1 MATIKLNQI
10 TDGAISK
17 LKQGAN
23 NNSSAAATVKA
34 AANEISS
41 MDFSSKQSIQNE
53 LSKIQ
58 KNLNRSSSFA
68 TELAGS
74 IQKAQE
80 ELVANDKATNRE
92 DNFLKLQIKRNSA
105 VGRVTSLSAVALLSA
120 RSSISDLATLPRRQS
135 HNIFNK
141 ITNPI
146 FEFFWKGPLLSK
158 AKIANLIVRSSK
170 KDFTYTNVG
179 KMSSNDLEELI
190 NKTRESNQDTVSR
203 IKGIDNILKE
213 YNSHADIN
221 WDNPSKEE
229 MRKYKE
235 LIEQRNELLK
245 QRDELSK
252 QASREANQLTLAEWE
267 LKVKK
272 SEKGVDLSRYP
283 YKVNYCYGKNNSK
296 GYYERFN
303 KGNCTWYA
311 MNRYNEMNPDAPL
324 HMKKGGGN
332 AGQWVDNCDISA
344 YDLVKTNT
352 ANSGQIKENGIAI
365 NSYKKGG
372 NHVAYIE
379 KVYTDTESNQTY
391 VYISEDGKSV
401 PDGRIRKMRI
411 EDFKK
416 EFDYVMHAK

>member
-170 KDFTYTNVG
+170 KDFTYTNVD

-203 IKGIDNILKE
+203 IKRIDNILKE
-213 YNSHADIN
+213 YN
-221 WDNPSKEE
+221 
-229 MRKYKE
+229 
-235 LIEQRNELLK
+235 
-245 QRDELSK
+245 
-252 QASREANQLTLAEWE
+252 
-267 LKVKK
+267 
-272 SEKGVDLSRYP
+272 
-283 YKVNYCYGKNNSK
+283 
-296 GYYERFN
+296 
-303 KGNCTWYA
+303 
-311 MNRYNEMNPDAPL
+311 
-324 HMKKGGGN
+324 
-332 AGQWVDNCDISA
+332 
-344 YDLVKTNT
+344 
-352 ANSGQIKENGIAI
+352 
-365 NSYKKGG
+365 
-372 NHVAYIE
+372 
-379 KVYTDTESNQTY
+379 
-391 VYISEDGKSV
+391 
-401 PDGRIRKMRI
+401 
-411 EDFKK
+411 
-416 EFDYVMHAK
+416 